1 MFEADEG
8 GHAFLLIRRAVF
20 LLPRDVLGISQQ
32 ELIWNSICSI
42 SGSPVQGLQSE
53 PTHLV
58 QEIYGR
64 FGSFDS
70 LHLQYLSTLLSP
82 NARYLHYKTCWF
94 RRILKTKPTQQ
105 VLPPYFLLQMICNN
119 VSWQEKDFGVKRWL
133 SGLHFFSRLADL
145 GLKQFSVAEL
155 FTRIFIPTS
164 FLLAC
169 ILHLHYFHDRF
180 LQLTDLKAVTSKQDN
195 TIYR

>member
-1 MFEADEG
+1 MSYGKKKILVWRG
-8 GHAFLLIRRAVF
+8 G
-20 LLPRDVLGISQQ
+20 
-32 ELIWNSICSI
+32 
-42 SGSPVQGLQSE
+42 
-53 PTHLV
+53 LV
-58 QEIYGR
+58 AY
-64 FGSFDS
+64 
-70 LHLQYLSTLLSP
+70 
-82 NARYLHYKTCWF
+82 
-94 RRILKTKPTQQ
+94 
-105 VLPPYFLLQMICNN
+105 
-119 VSWQEKDFGVKRWL
+119 
-133 SGLHFFSRLADL
+133 FFSRLADL